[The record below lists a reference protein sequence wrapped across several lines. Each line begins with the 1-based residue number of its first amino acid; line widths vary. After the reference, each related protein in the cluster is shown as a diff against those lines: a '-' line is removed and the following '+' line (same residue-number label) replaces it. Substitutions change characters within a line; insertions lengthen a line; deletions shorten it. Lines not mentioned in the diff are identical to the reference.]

1 MNDTSSALMLLL
13 SFIRFV
19 GAASGKL
26 AAMISIVSEYGPK
39 PNSFLAFTLNTYV
52 APEVISSVLVYDV
65 SV

>member
-39 PNSFLAFTLNTYV
+39 PISLFALTLNSYV
-52 APEVISSVLVYDV
+52 APGVISSV